1 MKVRYKIGTNNNG
14 NFKIRFT
21 YTNPEANITI
31 QEIHNLLCTADVQ
44 NVQEVIVYSKKYIR
58 KLKARMAQIED
69 KTDTTE
75 VNHNEERSGKTN
87 NNKLQRLING

>member
-1 MKVRYKIGTNNNG
+1 MKVSYKIGTNNNG

-21 YTNPEANITI
+21 YKNPETNITI
-31 QEIHNLLCTADVQ
+31 QETHHLLCTADVQ
-44 NVQEVIVYSKKYIR
+44 NVQEVIVYSKNYIR

-69 KTDTTE
+69 KTNTAE
-75 VNHNEERSGKTN
+75 INHNEERSDKTI